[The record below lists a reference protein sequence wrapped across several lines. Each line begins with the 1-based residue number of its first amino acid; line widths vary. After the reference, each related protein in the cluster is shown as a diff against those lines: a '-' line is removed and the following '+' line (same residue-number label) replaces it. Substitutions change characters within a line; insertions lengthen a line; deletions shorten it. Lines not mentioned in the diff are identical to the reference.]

1 MVDTE
6 YPIEVGRLSIQK
18 NISERRIS
26 RRESLKL
33 LVEEPTLLE
42 KRLCEAFDIFDN
54 ARNNEVD
61 VRDLGTIIR
70 ALGCVITEAELQEIQ
85 VQVEDV
91 INNCVPLNKYI
102 EYMYK
107 AITER
112 KFKPAEPEDLLK
124 AFQLLD
130 PENRGYIMKDD
141 LEKTLMEIGEPFTKD
156 EVAEMMAVACDPIT
170 KKVYYEYYINLLIVK
185 LPKDKNAY
193 AIVDRMEMEKLE
205 LMPKKRKLESLL
217 MEAEEKELNI

>member
-1 MVDTE
+1 MSDTE
-6 YPIEVGRLSIQK
+6 GVFELVDRLSIQK

-26 RRESLKL
+26 KRESSKL
-33 LVEEPTLLE
+33 SDEPTLLE
-42 KRLCEAFDIFDN
+42 KRLCEAFDVFDN

-91 INNCVPLNKYI
+91 ENNCVPLKKFV
-102 EYMYK
+102 EYMHK
-107 AITER
+107 AISER

-130 PENRGYIMKDD
+130 PDNRGFIMKND

-156 EVAEMMAVACDPIT
+156 EIDEMMSVACDPAT
-170 KKVYYEYYINLLIVK
+170 KRIYYEHYINLLIVK
-185 LPKDKNAY
+185 IPKNENLYSIADE
-193 AIVDRMEMEKLE
+193 IDE
-205 LMPKKRKLESLL
+205 LKSIPKKRRLESLL
-217 MEAEEKELNI
+217 MEAEAKEANKS